1 MVRHGETRWNLEQ
14 RFQGH
19 TDIELSEKGKR
30 QAMLISHRLRDVPV
44 SAVYSS
50 DLSRAYVTAQIIADY
65 HNLPVNQIPELKEMS
80 YGEWEGKMFQE
91 INKEYGEQFLRWMS
105 NPTIFQI
112 PNGEAIDELQLRVVK
127 AITEIV
133 EKHPGEQVVVVTHG
147 IAIRT
152 IISSV
157 LGLPLSQIS
166 RFRQDNASLNIVE
179 FYKGKGVVL
188 ALNDTYHLSSK

>member
-1 MVRHGETRWNLEQ
+1 MKKKTILYLVRHGETRWNLEQ

-19 TDIELSEKGKR
+19 TDIELSEKGEK
-30 QAMLISHRLRDVPV
+30 QAILISRRLKNVPI

-50 DLSRAYVTAQIIADY
+50 DLSRAYVTAQIIADS
-65 HNLPVNQIPELKEMS
+65 HNLSVKQIPELKEMC

-91 INKEYGEQFLRWMS
+91 INQEYGERFPRWLS

-112 PNGEAIDELQLRVVK
+112 PNGEAIDKLQLRVVK

-147 IAIRT
+147 IAIKT

-166 RFRQDNASLNIVE
+166 RFGR
-179 FYKGKGVVL
+179 
-188 ALNDTYHLSSK
+188 TMHP